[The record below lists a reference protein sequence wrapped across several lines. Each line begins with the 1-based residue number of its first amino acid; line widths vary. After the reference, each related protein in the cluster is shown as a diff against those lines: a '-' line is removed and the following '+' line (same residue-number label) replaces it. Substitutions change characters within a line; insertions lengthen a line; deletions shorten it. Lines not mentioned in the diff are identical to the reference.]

1 MLADL
6 FSKQSS
12 EDGKDGA
19 KGATRS
25 SAVGRKKRS
34 SAVVKSKEPSAA
46 IKNKQSS
53 AAVMRKEPSAVV
65 RNSESAID
73 EKYDMQAG
81 KQNKLQIDGD
91 WWLKPATIISALAVF
106 IALGSSLLGKVY
118 VWLDQPVAAVTVS
131 GETLYLDK
139 TVLANNTISVLTG
152 GLLSTDLEKVK
163 SEIQAHPWVYQIKVN
178 RRWPASLQLDVREEV
193 PVARWGNSGL
203 LNHEG
208 DIFWPEQSEQ
218 YTQLPQLQGP
228 SSNTGKIMSQYYDL
242 NQMLRNIGLQ
252 VVGLNLEAR
261 GAWTLQLN
269 NGVRLVVG
277 REQIVE
283 RLDRFIKL
291 YQSRLR
297 NDAEAGRIE
306 QIDIRYNNGLAVK
319 WRKQPALEAE
329 SVSKGTTRVLKG

>member
-12 EDGKDGA
+12 EDAKDGA

-25 SAVGRKKRS
+25 SAVGRKKER
-34 SAVVKSKEPSAA
+34 SAVVKSKEPSAGV
-46 IKNKQSS
+46 KSKESSTGYRSKESS
-53 AAVMRKEPSAVV
+53 AVLPNR
-65 RNSESAID
+65 ESAAETVSD
-73 EKYDMQAG
+73 AQAG
-81 KQNKLQIDGD
+81 KPSAWATDGD
-91 WWLKPATIISALAVF
+91 WWLKPATILSALAVF
-106 IALGSSLLGKVY
+106 IALGSSLLGKAY

-131 GETLYLDK
+131 GETSYLDK
-139 TVLANNTISVLTG
+139 TELANNTISVLTG
-152 GLLSTDLEKVK
+152 GLLSTDLEAVK

-178 RRWPASLQLDVREEV
+178 RQWPASLQLVVREEV

-208 DIFWPEQSEQ
+208 DIFWPEQSEK
-218 YTQLPQLQGP
+218 YMQLPRLQGP
-228 SSNTGKIMSQYYDL
+228 SSNTGQMMSQYYDL

-291 YQSRLR
+291 YQNRLR

-329 SVSKGTTRVLKG
+329 SVQKG